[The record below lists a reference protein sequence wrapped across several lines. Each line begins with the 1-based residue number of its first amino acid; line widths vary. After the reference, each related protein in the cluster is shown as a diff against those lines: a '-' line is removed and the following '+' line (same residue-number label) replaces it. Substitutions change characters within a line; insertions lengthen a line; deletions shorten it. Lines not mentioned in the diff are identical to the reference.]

1 MEMEKQESFM
11 HVTEE
16 DRQTVRS
23 KTPTTKLLSFTFIP
37 AVRRLPIKAQV
48 IPRGDNGQPSGR
60 SHEYLGLSRGKA
72 TEETM
77 VEDGVFKA
85 EIVYV
90 GDSDEGE
97 GDHREKHHTAGTQGD
112 DSKKQGAQVQ
122 FNSPA
127 AHMTPAQLTAP
138 PITVCKENAGLDS
151 NHLNTKHES
160 TASDTLANEQKS
172 ILQPCLHTS
181 LTAKIHSSLFSG
193 QRFGKCEIRPQIS
206 DRFPSHLVMERFFS
220 PMSSKE
226 SILSTD
232 SDRAKSWSALHLLSS
247 EGSQA
252 SLSRTVSPCSSV
264 RSGAFTP
271 TIVKVKRQSLASG
284 SSLLQTPPHCL
295 SPAPHRLTPGY
306 MSPSA
311 TLGRSWHRPPPSQLS
326 LLTAILR
333 KGYLP
338 HISEQRP
345 FSPSWPHSPASLSS
359 LNVCSVTSSLTS
371 VSLEVSRS
379 QSPTEMPSGSS
390 PPLVRTPTSP
400 SLNCLTPPP
409 SPTSTE
415 SIPLCVLEHPLSQ
428 SPEPAKNLVPPLQN
442 CPSFSSYPSPT
453 ASPAPPLSPAPN
465 PITLCSPYSTLNTIS
480 PIFSSFSSC
489 PSETHPVPSPTPR
502 VTISRAPSYS
512 EPCPAYPLQ
521 SANGIHLSVDRHSPS
536 CLVHTLSPSPPP
548 FSTSLS
554 PCSPRSLSPRSIS
567 LSPIPTPNRL
577 MLSPS
582 PTRDF
587 AESTPSP
594 SLSSSSIPSPTPRC
608 GTSELSSS
616 PIESETR
623 MRKQYKIKSSYK
635 AFAAIPTNTLLLEQ
649 QAIDEEV
656 ERQILPEATGD
667 GSVTETHAEM
677 CSPAELRQQSAE
689 LYAAIDQVL
698 DEPLP
703 MRVTTLPRSAGRETK
718 YATFHLLP
726 PGPTERQLTKP
737 GVIRPVSVTPRLPEE
752 EEEEE
757 EYRANPFRQYL
768 EELSDGEL
776 QKPPHPIVTIHEN
789 EALSSKELTNTGS
802 GFRRTDGSK
811 SLANQ
816 KLGKET
822 IPEKDSPTNELLQ
835 IIEREDGD
843 QDQKS
848 TLGTEGSTVSTF
860 NSSQIKMELR
870 ETHI

>member
-122 FNSPA
+122 
-127 AHMTPAQLTAP
+127 
-138 PITVCKENAGLDS
+138 
-151 NHLNTKHES
+151 
-160 TASDTLANEQKS
+160 
-172 ILQPCLHTS
+172 
-181 LTAKIHSSLFSG
+181 
-193 QRFGKCEIRPQIS
+193 
-206 DRFPSHLVMERFFS
+206 
-220 PMSSKE
+220 
-226 SILSTD
+226 
-232 SDRAKSWSALHLLSS
+232 
-247 EGSQA
+247 
-252 SLSRTVSPCSSV
+252 
-264 RSGAFTP
+264 
-271 TIVKVKRQSLASG
+271 
-284 SSLLQTPPHCL
+284 
-295 SPAPHRLTPGY
+295 
-306 MSPSA
+306 
-311 TLGRSWHRPPPSQLS
+311 
-326 LLTAILR
+326 
-333 KGYLP
+333 
-338 HISEQRP
+338 
-345 FSPSWPHSPASLSS
+345 
-359 LNVCSVTSSLTS
+359 
-371 VSLEVSRS
+371 
-379 QSPTEMPSGSS
+379 
-390 PPLVRTPTSP
+390 
-400 SLNCLTPPP
+400 
-409 SPTSTE
+409 
-415 SIPLCVLEHPLSQ
+415 
-428 SPEPAKNLVPPLQN
+428 
-442 CPSFSSYPSPT
+442 
-453 ASPAPPLSPAPN
+453 
-465 PITLCSPYSTLNTIS
+465 
-480 PIFSSFSSC
+480 
-489 PSETHPVPSPTPR
+489 
-502 VTISRAPSYS
+502 
-512 EPCPAYPLQ
+512 
-521 SANGIHLSVDRHSPS
+521 
-536 CLVHTLSPSPPP
+536 
-548 FSTSLS
+548 
-554 PCSPRSLSPRSIS
+554 
-567 LSPIPTPNRL
+567 
-577 MLSPS
+577 
-582 PTRDF
+582 
-587 AESTPSP
+587 
-594 SLSSSSIPSPTPRC
+594 
-608 GTSELSSS
+608 
-616 PIESETR
+616 
-623 MRKQYKIKSSYK
+623 QYKIKSSYK

-703 MRVTTLPRSAGRETK
+703 MRRSQSAPMSLQKLVDTDAPKRVTTLPRSAGRETK